1 MVQMRGVVLSIRT
14 GAVDLILISYHPS
27 LPEASGAQTF
37 WYCHAPWL
45 PLRRRRMRTNRE
57 SSRHSCTLPDPI
69 PIGGYSYECVSSSGW
84 SPTGTAPTGVGP
96 PRDPTLKFFKTR
108 TWWVEMHASRQV
120 VSTDADLFQFHV
132 RNDVHVG
139 DDTKAMGR
147 EGGHGYIPSPPP
159 KCEKTNCL
167 IATHSYSTRQPT
179 DKTRPPW
186 EALKLWCPPREGG
199 LRGRVLRGRGL

>member
-1 MVQMRGVVLSIRT
+1 MVPMRGVVLSIRM
-14 GAVDLILISYHPS
+14 GAVDSILISHHPS

-45 PLRRRRMRTNRE
+45 PLPRCTMGTNRE

-69 PIGGYSYECVSSSGW
+69 PIGGYGYECLFQWVESNWNCSHGSW
-84 SPTGTAPTGVGP
+84 TPRGP
-96 PRDPTLKFFKTR
+96 NIKIFKTR
-108 TWWVEMHASRQV
+108 TWWVETHASRQI

-132 RNDVHVG
+132 HNDVHVG

-147 EGGHGYIPSPPP
+147 EGGHGYIPFPPP

-167 IATHSYSTRQPT
+167 IATHSYSTRQLT
-179 DKTRPPW
+179 DKTHPPW
-186 EALKLWCPPREGG
+186 EALKLWCPPWEGG